1 MCESLYLKFL
11 YFVLFFFG
19 ICTKHSYKKVEQ
31 QVHTVSLVILL
42 MLIFAVSLGPFYLNV
57 LLSNIVNY
65 SKVSVFIFVCCSR
78 PRATSNTDSPQSPSL
93 GTPVNSL
100 GELIPP
106 ENSPRPKTPD
116 TEMPLFPI
124 KVNANELSLEEE
136 QLVNERKGRCLGML
150 I

>member
-1 MCESLYLKFL
+1 MVLYFIGVYVINRTLHRRLEMWNFSSSVEKIFHLFTALTHEIFSTLEEKFRISVWPCNILYL
-11 YFVLFFFG
+11 
-19 ICTKHSYKKVEQ
+19 C
-31 QVHTVSLVILL
+31 
-42 MLIFAVSLGPFYLNV
+42 
-57 LLSNIVNY
+57 LSFN
-65 SKVSVFIFVCCSR
+65 IFVFCSR

-136 QLVNERKGRCLGML
+136 QLANERKGRCLVML

>member
-1 MCESLYLKFL
+1 MVAWRYEISLLVLKKYFTRSLRSLVKYFSTLEEKFRISVWPCNILYL
-11 YFVLFFFG
+11 
-19 ICTKHSYKKVEQ
+19 C
-31 QVHTVSLVILL
+31 
-42 MLIFAVSLGPFYLNV
+42 
-57 LLSNIVNY
+57 LSFN
-65 SKVSVFIFVCCSR
+65 IFVFCSR

-136 QLVNERKGRCLGML
+136 QLANERKGRCLVML

>member
-1 MCESLYLKFL
+1 
-11 YFVLFFFG
+11 
-19 ICTKHSYKKVEQ
+19 
-31 QVHTVSLVILL
+31 
-42 MLIFAVSLGPFYLNV
+42 MLIFAVSVGPFYLNV
-57 LLSNIVNY
+57 LLSNIAH
-65 SKVSVFIFVCCSR
+65 SKVSIFIFVFCSR

-116 TEMPLFPI
+116 MEMPLFPI

-136 QLVNERKGRCLGML
+136 QLANERKGRCLGML